1 MARSV
6 CCSVGAAGGGGG
18 GGSGSLQPKLKQNIL
33 QDQAEALAGLLLS
46 LGIEVH
52 ALLQHS
58 HYCHLIGIQSI
69 PGLGLYCQCCLVVQ
83 SKRST
88 FYADIATRCIEQL
101 A

>member
-1 MARSV
+1 MASSV
-6 CCSVGAAGGGGG
+6 CCSVGAAGGGGGG

-33 QDQAEALAGLLLS
+33 QDQAEALADLLLS

-69 PGLGLYCQCCLVVQ
+69 PGLGLYCVV
-83 SKRST
+83 SSFKAKKVHST
-88 FYADIATRCIEQL
+88 LTLPADV
-101 A
+101 